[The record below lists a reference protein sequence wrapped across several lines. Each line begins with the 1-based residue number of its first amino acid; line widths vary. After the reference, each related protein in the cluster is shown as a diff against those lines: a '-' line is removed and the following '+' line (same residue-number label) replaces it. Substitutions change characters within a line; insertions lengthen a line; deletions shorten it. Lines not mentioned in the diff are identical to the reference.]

1 MAHLLGTQSLHVALP
16 DRVLLD
22 DVTVGIDEGDRI
34 GVVGRNGDGK
44 STLLRLL
51 ARTREPDSGRVTVRG
66 VLNTGFEKVFLMQN
80 TLNLPVSEVIATYT
94 YKIGILSSQ
103 FSYSTA
109 IGLFNTV
116 INFAFL
122 VIANQISKRASDTSL
137 W

>member
-51 ARTREPDSGRVTVRG
+51 ARAQEPDEGRVTVG
-66 VLNTGFEKVFLMQN
+66 AGC
-80 TLNLPVSEVIATYT
+80 
-94 YKIGILSSQ
+94 
-103 FSYSTA
+103 
-109 IGLFNTV
+109 
-116 INFAFL
+116 
-122 VIANQISKRASDTSL
+122 ASAC
-137 W
+137 